1 MQKYVMKMQKVVI
14 SDDNEIDNTRKTLY
28 VRGQQS
34 ESGTLIMTSDI
45 RNADSSDDKKLV
57 EYNVQLLKKHYGF
70 YFELEAI
77 EEDEW

>member
-14 SDDNEIDNTRKTLY
+14 SDDNAKKTLY

-70 YFELEAI
+70 CFELEAI
-77 EEDEW
+77 EEV